1 MRTVAILA
9 ALLLLPA
16 WAAAEQIYRSTD
28 EQGNPVFTDDPS
40 SEDAEPVQLKPLVTV
55 PAGEAPKGLDRPE
68 QRGSGNTSDTQGMPY
83 QDIEVTYPPAGQA
96 VRHNGGMVPFRVAIK
111 PEGTK
116 LAKGH
121 RVEIRLDGEVR
132 GSGASTQ
139 VSVSPV
145 NRGSHTVVARI
156 VDAQGTPLIASP
168 PVDFHLLRASIGN
181 N

>member
-28 EQGNPVFTDDPS
+28 EQGNPVFTDEPPS
-40 SEDAEPVQLKPLVTV
+40 EGAEPIPLNPLTTV
-55 PAGEAPKGLDRPE
+55 PAGEAPPGLDDPE
-68 QRGSGNTSDTQGMPY
+68 QESAGNSTQDQPY
-83 QDIEVTYPPAGQA
+83 RDIAVSYPPAGQA
-96 VRHNGGMVPFRVAIK
+96 VRHNGGMVPFRVQIE
-111 PEGTK
+111 PEGK
-116 LAKGH
+116 RLGEGH
-121 RVEIRLDGEVR
+121 RVEILLNGEVR

-168 PVDFHLLRASIGN
+168 PTDFHLLRASIGN
-181 N
+181 